1 MRIMVTKE
9 ELERKLT
16 QVSHNDLIELCIVPA
31 QKDGAEY
38 NPAFLHLGFIH
49 NGQYYDLESIDAYF
63 NQEGISII

>member
-38 NPAFLHLGFIH
+38 NPAFF
-49 NGQYYDLESIDAYF
+49 AYV
-63 NQEGISII
+63 

>member
-1 MRIMVTKE
+1 MRILVTKE
-9 ELERKLT
+9 ELDRKLT
-16 QVSHNDLIELCIVPA
+16 QVSHNDVIELCIVPA

-63 NQEGISII
+63 TQEGIKTA

>member
-38 NPAFLHLGFIH
+38 HPAFLHLGFIH

-63 NQEGISII
+63 NQEGIKTA